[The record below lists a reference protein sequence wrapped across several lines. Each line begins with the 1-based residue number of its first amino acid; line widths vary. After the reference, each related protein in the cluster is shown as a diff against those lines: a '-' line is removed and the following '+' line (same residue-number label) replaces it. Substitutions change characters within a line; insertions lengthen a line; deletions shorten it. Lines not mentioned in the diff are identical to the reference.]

1 MKRTRGNIKN
11 KNSLELVV
19 LALDPSLTGFG
30 WAVIKQNKIIDTGCI
45 KTIPEFKKRKIYK
58 ATDRM
63 RRVHIINRILKRAI
77 EKHNINYIVTELPH
91 GSQSAI
97 AAISLGM
104 VSSMPQTIA
113 DFLGFKIEHYSEGE
127 SKKALL
133 GKRSAE
139 KIETIY
145 AIDKLFD
152 VPITKGI
159 KKDKKDKV
167 IALWSGIAYKDEA
180 VADAISVY
188 YAALKNKKN
197 INKFN

>member
-1 MKRTRGNIKN
+1 M
-11 KNSLELVV
+11 

-30 WAVIKQNKIIDTGCI
+30 WAVIKQNKILDTGCV
-45 KTIPEFKKRKIYK
+45 KTMPEFKKRKIHK

-63 RRVHIINRILKRAI
+63 RRVHIINRILKRTI
-77 EKHNINYIVTELPH
+77 EKYNVNYIVTELPH

-139 KIETIY
+139 KIETID
-145 AIDKLFD
+145 AVDKLFD
-152 VPITKGI
+152 VKWTGI
-159 KKDKKDKV
+159 K
-167 IALWSGIAYKDEA
+167 YKDEA
-180 VADAISVY
+180 VADALSVY
-188 YAALKNKKN
+188 YAALKNEKN